1 MNAAKYSDEGGRIS
15 LSVQQE
21 GDACVLRVADTGIGI
36 ERELLPRIFDLFTQA
51 DRLLDR
57 SEGGLGIGLSL
68 VKQLTALHGG
78 TVEAFSTVGEGSE
91 FVVRLPV
98 APQTALAPLAPVVIT
113 GTRAT
118 ERFRVLVVDDNL
130 DTAESLGMLVNAA
143 GYDVRTVHDG
153 PAALQVARD
162 YRPNAVLLDIGLPGL
177 DGYEVAKQLR
187 QQPGLQHILII
198 AVTGYGRESDR
209 QRSQEEGFDHH
220 MVKPPD
226 YAKLRELLASA
237 AQRGELVAT

>member
-1 MNAAKYSDEGGRIS
+1 
-15 LSVQQE
+15 LTVQQE
-21 GDACVLRVADTGIGI
+21 GDACVLRVKDSGIGI

-57 SEGGLGIGLSL
+57 SQGGLGIGLSL

-91 FVVRLPV
+91 FVVRLP
-98 APQTALAPLAPVVIT
+98 LAPLTSLATLAPIVKT
-113 GTRAT
+113 GRRAT
-118 ERFRVLVVDDNL
+118 ERFRVLVVDDNV
-130 DTAESLGMLVNAA
+130 DTAESFGMLVNAA

-153 PAALQVARD
+153 PTAVQVARE
-162 YRPNAVLLDIGLPGL
+162 YKPNAVLLDIGLPGF

-187 QQPGLQHILII
+187 QITELQDVLII
-198 AVTGYGRESDR
+198 AVTGYGRETDR
-209 QRSQEEGFDHH
+209 ERSEAEGFDYH

-226 YAKLRELLASA
+226 YGKLREILAGA
-237 AQRGELVAT
+237 AQKASR